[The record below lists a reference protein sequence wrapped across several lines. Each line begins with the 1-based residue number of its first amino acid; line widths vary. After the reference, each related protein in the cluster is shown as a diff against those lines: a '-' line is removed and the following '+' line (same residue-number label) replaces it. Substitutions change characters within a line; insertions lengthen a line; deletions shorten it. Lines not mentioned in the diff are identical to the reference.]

1 MPNTRRLYGAVSAPK
16 TVLVL
21 PDADHND
28 DELLAGEEM
37 IRAMIGFVQP
47 LGLTPD
53 TSNRP

>member
-1 MPNTRRLYGAVSAPK
+1 
-16 TVLVL
+16 VL

-37 IRAMIGFVQP
+37 IRAIIGFVQP

-53 TSNRP
+53 SSNRP